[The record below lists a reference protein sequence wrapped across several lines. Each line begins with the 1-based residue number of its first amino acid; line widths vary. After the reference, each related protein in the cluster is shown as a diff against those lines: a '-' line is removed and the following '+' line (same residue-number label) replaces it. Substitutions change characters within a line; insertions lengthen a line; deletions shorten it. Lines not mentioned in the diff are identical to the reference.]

1 MKLRMT
7 HANLMMK
14 KLMSLQ
20 SLIVVQEQEKEI

>member
-14 KLMSLQ
+14 KLTSLQ
-20 SLIVVQEQEKEI
+20 SLIVVQEQEREI